1 MRRRIPSS
9 ANSRSRVDM
18 AITRIQDTLNATR
31 VVDGAVLVREATA
44 VTTGLYG
51 IVVSRASLPR
61 LGSRKLVGARV
72 AAAREF
78 ADGGHD
84 QGPDAGYGGGDDDD
98 CVFDVAPA
106 EELEA
111 TGGAEIGDAGDGGEF
126 GGFDDGGDHGAKTIE
141 YAYNKR
147 KGGSDVQN
155 TQTEEDDE
163 TDLDAHFQVEV
174 PENECGEDGQKQV
187 TGGVCTYTQIS
198 MKL

>member
-1 MRRRIPSS
+1 
-9 ANSRSRVDM
+9 M
-18 AITRIQDTLNATR
+18 AITGIQDTLNATR
-31 VVDGAVLVREATA
+31 VVDCAVLVREATT

-61 LGSRKLVGARV
+61 LGSRELVGARV

-111 TGGAEIGDAGDGGEF
+111 TGGAEVGDAGDGGEF
-126 GGFDDGGDHGAKTIE
+126 GGFDDGGDHGTKMMSILI
-141 YAYNKR
+141 
-147 KGGSDVQN
+147 
-155 TQTEEDDE
+155 TQEWEAE
-163 TDLDAHFQVEV
+163 
-174 PENECGEDGQKQV
+174 
-187 TGGVCTYTQIS
+187 TYTRP
-198 MKL
+198 KLSRTMRPILTRIFRLRFQKMSVGKTARNKSQAEFAPI